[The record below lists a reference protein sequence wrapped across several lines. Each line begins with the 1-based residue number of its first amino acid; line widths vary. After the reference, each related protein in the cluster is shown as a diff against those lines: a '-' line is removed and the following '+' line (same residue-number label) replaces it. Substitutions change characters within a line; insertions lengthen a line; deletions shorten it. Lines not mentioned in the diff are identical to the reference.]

1 MIEQFHFLRPAWLLA
16 LIPLLLLLWQ
26 SLRQRHSSRSWQSVV
41 DAELLPHLLSG
52 KESIKGNR
60 LWILS
65 AICGFFGIVALA
77 GPVWEKLPQP
87 IFNQQSALVIALD
100 LSRSMD
106 VGDVK
111 PSRLIRARHKIADIL
126 SRRKEGQT
134 ALVNYAA
141 DAFVVTPLTED
152 THTISA
158 LLPSLGTDIMPA
170 QGSRADKALIQAL
183 ELFNNA
189 GVAQGD
195 VLLVS
200 DGFSQRETEAMRQL
214 LETNSSLRLS
224 VLGVGTQEGGP
235 IPLASGSFFKD
246 KQGSIVIPRLNE
258 KEMRGIV
265 DIGGGS
271 FQIIDTT
278 DADIDALLDAMRD
291 SAFEGSTRAS
301 DLKADIWREQGPWLI
316 LMVIPLV
323 VLVFRRGVI
332 FLLPFLLLP
341 LAPETKAIGW
351 DELWQ
356 NANQRGNQAFQQG
369 EHQSAAELFDKPE
382 WKASSLY
389 RAEDY
394 EQALQYWEAGDSAD
408 AHYNRGNALAKLGRL
423 EESISAYDQAL
434 QKNKSHEDAAFNK
447 KQVEEQ
453 LKQQQQQQQSE
464 QDQKDQGQ
472 EDQGQEDQGQ
482 QNDSQQSSGDE
493 GQSRQNQSVE
503 PQSQQ
508 QAAKPEEADKG
519 DLDQAEKAQS
529 EESEPAQSPG
539 ETQQSLDKQMSEQA
553 TEQWLRK
560 IPDDPGGLLRRKFLF
575 QYRQRSDNSKAQE
588 AW

>member
-16 LIPLLLLLWQ
+16 LIPLLWLLWQ
-26 SLRQRHSSRSWQSVV
+26 GLRRRHTSRSWQSVV

-52 KESIKGNR
+52 KDSIKDNR

-65 AICGFFGIVALA
+65 AICGFFGIIALA

-111 PSRLIRARHKIADIL
+111 PSRLTRARHKIDDIL

-170 QGSRADKALIQAL
+170 QGSRADKALLQAL
-183 ELFNNA
+183 TLFNNA
-189 GVAQGD
+189 GVDRGD

-200 DGFSQRETEAMRQL
+200 DGFNQREIEAMQQL
-214 LETNSSLRLS
+214 LETNTSLRLS
-224 VLGVGTQEGGP
+224 VLGIGTQEGGP
-235 IPLASGSFFKD
+235 IPLASGGFFKD

-258 KEMRGIV
+258 KAMREIA

-271 FQIIDTT
+271 FQMISTT
-278 DADIDALLDAMRD
+278 DADINALLNTMRD
-291 SAFEGSTRAS
+291 SPFEGGTRAS
-301 DLKADIWREQGPWLI
+301 DLNADIWREQGPWLI
-316 LMVIPLV
+316 LIIIPLV
-323 VLVFRRGVI
+323 ALAFRRGVI
-332 FLLPFLLLP
+332 LLLP
-341 LAPETKAIGW
+341 LLLLPLPPETQAIGW
-351 DELWQ
+351 EELWQ
-356 NANQRGNQAFQQG
+356 NANQRGNRAFQQG
-369 EHQSAAELFDKPE
+369 DHQSAAELFDNPE

-389 RAEDY
+389 GAEDY
-394 EQALQYWEAGDSAD
+394 EQALQYWVAGDSAD

-434 QKNKSHEDAAFNK
+434 QKDRNHEDAAFNK
-447 KQVEEQ
+447 KQVEQQ

-464 QDQKDQGQ
+464 QDQKEQDQKEQ
-472 EDQGQEDQGQ
+472 NQ
-482 QNDSQQSSGDE
+482 QNDTQQSSGDE
-493 GQSRQNQSVE
+493 GESQQNQ
-503 PQSQQ
+503 QADRQAQQ
-508 QAAKPEEADKG
+508 QAANPEEADNG
-519 DLDQAEKAQS
+519 DLDQAEQDQPA
-529 EESEPAQSPG
+529 ESEQASSQT
-539 ETQQSLDKQMSEQA
+539 EAQQSLDKQMSDQA

-560 IPDDPGGLLRRKFLF
+560 IPDDPGGLLRRKFLY
-575 QYRQRSDNSKAQE
+575 QYRQRSDHSKTQE